1 MPTSTRTPRPV
12 VRLTSPGEIAA
23 AVPHLCGFVPSESV
37 VLISLRGPRA
47 RVGLTMRFDLP
58 DHPGEAA
65 LAAEAADRLKA
76 DGAGRTVA
84 VVHTEQ
90 AGGGLPRRRLVDLLR
105 ERCRE
110 RGVDVD
116 DVLLVRGGRWVS
128 YLCSDPGCCPAQGT
142 PLAAAQSSPALG
154 LVAAQQAVE
163 GRAVLPSRDE
173 LAASIAPP
181 QLLAARAAA
190 QALTEAEQAFADD
203 RLQRGR
209 RPANATAIERWRAVM
224 ARFADPRA
232 ELPEHE
238 AAALAVA
245 LEDVLVRDEVATWAL
260 REHAALLGVLH
271 ALARL
276 TPPPFDAPVCTLLAW
291 VAYAEG
297 NGGLANVALER
308 VALSRPDY
316 SLAVLLRQAL
326 DAQIPPAQ
334 VRTLLRAT
342 RSALRR
348 RRRGR

>member
-1 MPTSTRTPRPV
+1 MPTSTRPPRPV

-58 DHPGEAA
+58 PPAGEAA
-65 LAAEAADRLKA
+65 LAAEAAERLAA
-76 DGAGRTVA
+76 DGACRTVA
-84 VVHTEQ
+84 VVHTER
-90 AGGGLPRRRLVDLLR
+90 AGAALPRRRFVDLLR

-110 RGVDVD
+110 RGLEVD
-116 DVLLVRGGRWVS
+116 DVLLVRAGRWVS
-128 YLCSDPGCCPAQGT
+128 YLCSDEGCCPRDGT
-142 PLAAAQSSPALG
+142 PLSAARSSPALG

-163 GRAVLPSRDE
+163 GRAVLPSREE
-173 LAASIAPP
+173 LAASVAPP

-190 QALTEAEQAFADD
+190 QALTEAQQAFAQD
-203 RLQRGR
+203 LLARGR
-209 RPANATAIERWRAVM
+209 RAASARALQGWRAVVG
-224 ARFADPRA
+224 RFADPRA
-232 ELPEHE
+232 QVTQQE
-238 AAALAVA
+238 AAELAVA

-260 REHAALLGVLH
+260 RDASALLGALH

-276 TPPPFDAPVCTLLAW
+276 TPAPFDAPVCTLLAW

-308 VALSRPDY
+308 VGLSRPDY

-326 DAQIPPAQ
+326 DGQVPPAQ

-342 RSALRR
+342 RADLRR
-348 RRRGR
+348 RRRGP

>member
-1 MPTSTRTPRPV
+1 MPTSTRTSRPV
-12 VRLTSPGEIAA
+12 VRLTTPGEIAA

-58 DHPGEAA
+58 PPSGEAA
-65 LAAEAADRLKA
+65 IANEAAERLRA

-84 VVHTEQ
+84 VVYTDQGE
-90 AGGGLPRRRLVDLLR
+90 GGLPRQGVVDALR
-105 ERCRE
+105 DRCRE

-116 DVLLVRGGRWVS
+116 DALLVRDGRWVS
-128 YLCSDPGCCPAQGT
+128 YLCADPDCCPAEGT
-142 PLAAAQSSPALG
+142 PLAAALSSPALG

-163 GRAVLPSRDE
+163 GRAVLPSREE
-173 LAASIAPP
+173 LTASLAPP

-190 QALTEAEQAFADD
+190 HALAEAEDAVAGD
-203 RLQRGR
+203 RLERGR
-209 RPANATAIERWRAVM
+209 RVANATALTRWRAVVS
-224 ARFADPRA
+224 RFADPRA
-232 ELPEHE
+232 ELSAQE
-238 AAALAVA
+238 AAALEVA
-245 LEDVLVRDEVATWAL
+245 LEDVLVRDEVVTWAL
-260 REHAALLGVLH
+260 REHAALLGVLQ
-271 ALARL
+271 ALARC

-308 VALSRPDY
+308 VAVSRPTY

-326 DAQIPPAQ
+326 DAQVPPAQ

-342 RSALRR
+342 RTDL
-348 RRRGR
+348 RRRGRRR